1 MRREPNKSLNN
12 MVSVYD
18 YNRMIN
24 LQANTG
30 SEKLESKNTKVKKLT
45 REVRNDKRKRY

>member
-18 YNRMIN
+18 YNKMIE
-24 LQANTG
+24 LQANECR
-30 SEKLESKNTKVKKLT
+30 EKVESKNTKVKKLT

>member
-1 MRREPNKSLNN
+1 MKNEPNKSLNN

-18 YNRMIN
+18 YDKMIK
-24 LQANTG
+24 LQANEG